1 MGRVTWGVVNTG
13 TQQQVMINMLKK
25 IRQSSVV
32 RSLLNSWWP
41 WQFSENEQAN
51 NKCWSDVDPR
61 IKLSSS
67 LNLLSEKWEFCVSIW
82 ANHTYYLLQPGAFWM
97 KQQSVWGHIPGDTVS
112 WVRTLNFGVK
122 LSFGSWF
129 CHLQPV
135 FQEKLFNLLEP
146 VFPHLYMRIIIVFV
160 SEGWDKGLEIEIMYW
175 KSVAHSAGHTARV
188 LW

>member
-97 KQQSVWGHIPGDTVS
+97 KQQSVWGHFPGDTVS

-146 VFPHLYMRIIIVFV
+146 VFPHLYMRIIIVFTLLDCEDWM
-160 SEGWDKGLEIEIMYW
+160 S
-175 KSVAHSAGHTARV
+175 
-188 LW
+188 